1 MQPARIGW
9 RSADDQQIQL
19 PNLRRLRLPLL
30 CSYFSRAFELFG
42 TFIVSD
48 LRAPRNRGPVF
59 RLCSVGDDSF
69 GPTGAIPGRAKF
81 SPDEYA

>member
-1 MQPARIGW
+1 MQH
-9 RSADDQQIQL
+9 
-19 PNLRRLRLPLL
+19 LRRLRLPLL